1 MATSKKS
8 ATKPQKEPLSFT
20 ERKTLGR
27 KQRYKSKT
35 GRREDMKTEN
45 KASPKPKGA
54 TPSSSTHFSE
64 EVRESVASVRATI
77 AEPLQERKPIIH
89 LDKVYLQG
97 IKFEIASIRQVLE
110 RVSKQ
115 IDALDRKISEL

>member
-1 MATSKKS
+1 VKSDNIEIDLMATSKKS
-8 ATKPQKEPLSFT
+8 APKPQKAVSH
-20 ERKTLGR
+20 K
-27 KQRYKSKT
+27 
-35 GRREDMKTEN
+35 
-45 KASPKPKGA
+45 PKPRKSTPRPRGA
-54 TPSSSTHFSE
+54 APSPAAHFSE
-64 EVRESVASVRATI
+64 EVRESVASVRAVI

-110 RVSKQ
+110 RVSRQ